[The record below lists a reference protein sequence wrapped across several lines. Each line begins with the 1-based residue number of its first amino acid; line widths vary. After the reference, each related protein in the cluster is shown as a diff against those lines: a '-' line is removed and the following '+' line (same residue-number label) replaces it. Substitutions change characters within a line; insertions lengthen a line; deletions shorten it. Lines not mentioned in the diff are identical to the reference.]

1 MFTSKSHGE
10 FNDAFNDL
18 ACTRGV
24 TYCGPWN
31 LSVSNGREFMN
42 QSYDTVG
49 RIYASELLHNSAG
62 GPLAGASEGH
72 AHFTPMQR
80 AALQHLAATTDS
92 EAFDEALMACIK
104 HGVLAD
110 SAASVFSPQNVIASR
125 TLVGQ
130 HQHATATG
138 DGGASSIALEE
149 HAAASPIALE
159 ERAVA
164 MEDAGAV
171 SLAPEMH
178 MSPAVPERQLH
189 MNSPNEPNLSLTSK
203 RRKKKK

>member
-1 MFTSKSHGE
+1 MFTSKTHSE

-31 LSVSNGREFMN
+31 MSVRDGRQFLSE
-42 QSYDTVG
+42 SYDSVG
-49 RIYASELLHNSAG
+49 RIYAGELLHNAAG
-62 GPLAGASEGH
+62 ASGPLAGASEGH

-80 AALQHLAATTDS
+80 ATLQHLAATSGS
-92 EAFDEALMACIK
+92 EAFDEALMVCMK

-130 HQHATATG
+130 HAAAMDAG
-138 DGGASSIALEE
+138 VVEE
-149 HAAASPIALE
+149 HAAAMDTGVLGQDLAAPLESAL
-159 ERAVA
+159 
-164 MEDAGAV
+164 
-171 SLAPEMH
+171 H
-178 MSPAVPERQLH
+178 MSPGASERQLQ
-189 MNSPNEPNLSLTSK
+189 MNSPNEPNLSLTK

>member
-80 AALQHLAATTDS
+80 AALQQQANDENGS
-92 EAFDEALMACIK
+92 ENKEQRPCRWREILPLFG
-104 HGVLAD
+104 GV
-110 SAASVFSPQNVIASR
+110 VI
-125 TLVGQ
+125 
-130 HQHATATG
+130 
-138 DGGASSIALEE
+138 GGGGGGGL
-149 HAAASPIALE
+149 
-159 ERAVA
+159 R
-164 MEDAGAV
+164 GAV
-171 SLAPEMH
+171 TRGGRAHLWRRARVGNRRRDA
-178 MSPAVPERQLH
+178 AVGRDL
-189 MNSPNEPNLSLTSK
+189 M
-203 RRKKKK
+203 